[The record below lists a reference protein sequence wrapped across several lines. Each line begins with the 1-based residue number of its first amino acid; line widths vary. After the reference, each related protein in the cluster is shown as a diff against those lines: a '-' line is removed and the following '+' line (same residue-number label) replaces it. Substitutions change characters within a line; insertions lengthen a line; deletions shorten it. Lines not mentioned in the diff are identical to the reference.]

1 MGDILTGRMEEEVGS
16 DGWHILADRSM
27 RWRDKQTHQ
36 LGEDRSKKHEE
47 DLIDIL
53 ETKEKDSIL
62 AAELGK
68 SLLVKQEE
76 LIKQNECISKEYS
89 EKAQVIH

>member
-1 MGDILTGRMEEEVGS
+1 MEEQEGS
-16 DGWHILADRSM
+16 DGWHILAGRSM
-27 RWRDKQTHQ
+27 KWGDKQTHQ
-36 LGEDRSKKHEE
+36 WGEDRSKKHEE

-53 ETKEKDSIL
+53 ETKEKDLIL

-76 LIKQNECISKEYS
+76 LVKQNRYLSKEYS
-89 EKAQVIH
+89 EKVQVIHL

>member
-1 MGDILTGRMEEEVGS
+1 MEEQEGS
-16 DGWHILADRSM
+16 DGWHILAGRSM
-27 RWRDKQTHQ
+27 KWGDKQTPQ
-36 LGEDRSKKHEE
+36 WGEDRSKKHEE

-53 ETKEKDSIL
+53 ETKEKDLIL

-76 LIKQNECISKEYS
+76 LVKQNKYLSKKYS
-89 EKAQVIH
+89 EKVQVIHL